1 MKRPLHD
8 LIHVAA
14 DVCAETDATHTE
26 VAEKVLDMRRDLHRR
41 WRRRELRPEE
51 EYRGYELDDERLRS
65 LTEWLAG
72 RDVLPAEYE
81 YLMEEEAYS
90 GPADAEREPLDVLR
104 SELKGVDR
112 EGDPEEADLTGR
124 ERYIATKLQQGET
137 IEALVDD
144 LGTRRSVLTQ
154 HLKDLKRQGWKVY
167 IDDSAEMVA
176 IEGDNV
182 LRSSEHKGTRTRKAN
197 RWWEM
202 RHNEL
207 VRRFR
212 GLETPDATLKAEPG
226 GEDWV
231 VHVTDL
237 HAGDLVRADDGSVVY
252 ETDDI
257 PPVLD
262 YITGQALSLAERH
275 DADYDTCHL
284 LLGGDAVT
292 GEAIYEGQFEDLDA
306 WLDRQVEVLVDPLVR
321 MIKALATCD
330 FFDTLQVVTTVG
342 NHGQSRASGTS
353 RQANADLILYKFL
366 RIVVAQLHEHA
377 GMLGNVNFQIG
388 QAEPYR
394 NFPMRGGRLTG
405 HLRHGQH
412 RRPQAETSARK
423 KEWLSTVLDHD
434 FDVGYMGHYHVRGM
448 IPWNGPPIICT
459 GSPKPSGEFVRK
471 IGEKDP
477 EGEFQD
483 VATVNGVSDD
493 GLTAVFPVDT
503 RNYS

>member
-1 MKRPLHD
+1 MK
-8 LIHVAA
+8 
-14 DVCAETDATHTE
+14 
-26 VAEKVLDMRRDLHRR
+26 RDLHRR
-41 WRRRELRPEE
+41 WRRKDLKDDYKHYEKDEQRE
-51 EYRGYELDDERLRS
+51 RS
-65 LTEWLAG
+65 LTEWL
-72 RDVLPAEYE
+72 
-81 YLMEEEAYS
+81 EEHQAYS
-90 GPADAEREPLDVLR
+90 GSSDADKDPLRVLQE
-104 SELKGVDR
+104 ELKGVER
-112 EGDPEEADLTGR
+112 EGEPKEADLTGR

-167 IDDSAEMVA
+167 VDDSAEMVA

-212 GLETPDATLKAEPG
+212 GLETPDATLKRSSG

-237 HAGDLVRADDGSVVY
+237 HAGDLVRADDGTVVY

-330 FFDTLQVVTTVG
+330 LFDTLQVVTTVG
-342 NHGQSRASGTS
+342 NHGQSRANGTS

-377 GMLGNVNFQIG
+377 EMLGNVRFQVG

-412 RRPQAETSARK
+412 RRPQA
-423 KEWLSTVLDHD
+423 
-434 FDVGYMGHYHVRGM
+434 
-448 IPWNGPPIICT
+448 
-459 GSPKPSGEFVRK
+459 
-471 IGEKDP
+471 
-477 EGEFQD
+477 
-483 VATVNGVSDD
+483 
-493 GLTAVFPVDT
+493 
-503 RNYS
+503 